1 MQPTS
6 KAVNETL
13 AQMEAAERD
22 PNHPRSLARQAVKR
36 WRSDAEK
43 QGLPVANTTTGSGA
57 PLLDVDAVLHHADHT
72 ARLGRK

>member
-1 MQPTS
+1 MS
-6 KAVNETL
+6 KSQLRAVDN
-13 AQMEAAERD
+13 QRM
-22 PNHPRSLARQAVKR
+22 HPKDIARQAVKR